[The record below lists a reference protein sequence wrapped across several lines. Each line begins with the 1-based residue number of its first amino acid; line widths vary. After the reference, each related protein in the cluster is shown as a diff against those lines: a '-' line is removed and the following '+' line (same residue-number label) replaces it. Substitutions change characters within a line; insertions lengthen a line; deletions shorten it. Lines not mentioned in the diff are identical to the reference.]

1 MPIAEIIR
9 IVRKPMIK
17 KLEPLKINKPFHFKS
32 FLQKYFPTCIPIQLN
47 QNMLMRRLQRKHWI
61 FLVLFVILGSG
72 IAALYTPEMNIS
84 DIEQKY
90 LTPESEYIEVQN
102 EKLHVRIRG
111 NGTPIMLIHGSFSSL
126 HTWQDWENQLSK
138 SYRTI
143 SMDLPGHGLTGP
155 SVANKYTMDDYADLL
170 FALADTLKLDSF
182 YIAGNSMGGG
192 VCWKM
197 AIQQPSRIRGMIL
210 IDAVGAKR
218 FSSDEKPFIFKMLEN
233 KAMAKLFTR
242 FTPRFFFRMNME
254 QVFYDE
260 NKITP
265 ELTMRYYH
273 LMRREGNREATIK
286 RLSQTGKDNGA
297 EISGINC
304 PTLIL
309 WGKQDR
315 WIPVSTGEELHAMI
329 KNSELVV
336 FENAGHVPMEEIPEL
351 SLQPVLQFLKNQN

>member
-1 MPIAEIIR
+1 
-9 IVRKPMIK
+9 
-17 KLEPLKINKPFHFKS
+17 
-32 FLQKYFPTCIPIQLN
+32 
-47 QNMLMRRLQRKHWI
+47 MRRLQRKHRI

-72 IAALYTPEMNIS
+72 IAALYTPEMDIS
-84 DIEQKY
+84 EIEKIY

-126 HTWQDWENQLSK
+126 HTWQEWENRLCK

-155 SVANKYTMDDYADLL
+155 SVADKYTMDDYAVLL

-182 YIAGNSMGGG
+182 YVAGNSMGGG

-210 IDAVGAKR
+210 IDAVGANR
-218 FSSDEKPFIFKMLEN
+218 SSRNEKPFIFKMLEN
-233 KAMAKLFTR
+233 KALAKLFTR
-242 FTPRFFFRMNME
+242 FTPRFFFRMNMK

-260 NKITP
+260 NKITR

-297 EISGINC
+297 EISGIHC

-309 WGKQDR
+309 WGRHDR
-315 WIPVSTGEELHAMI
+315 WVPVSTGEELHAMI

-336 FENAGHVPMEEIPEL
+336 FENAGHVPMEEIPET